1 MERKSRFGGKMV
13 IKEAALTEEL
23 LGQLICLSEAWEKE
37 GCCHGYIKNT
47 LKDIKGNRVFA
58 AFEDSAVIG
67 YLFGHEEVTER
78 TTSIYLSGTKYF
90 EVEELYVKPE
100 FRSKGIGKALFQY
113 AEKEIAGNVDMI
125 MLGTASKNYRAI
137 LHFYIDELGM
147 EFWSAR
153 LFKRIVAPS
162 VN

>member
-47 LKDIKGNRVFA
+47 PGDIKGNRVFA

-78 TTSIYLSGTKYF
+78 TTSIYSSDPISNIFPAACTSEKSPFVAQVCRLRRRAQCDGRKTLGKGPQTF
-90 EVEELYVKPE
+90 PE
-100 FRSKGIGKALFQY
+100 GFPHVPLVGKGRRPLPT
-113 AEKEIAGNVDMI
+113 D
-125 MLGTASKNYRAI
+125 
-137 LHFYIDELGM
+137 
-147 EFWSAR
+147 
-153 LFKRIVAPS
+153 
-162 VN
+162 